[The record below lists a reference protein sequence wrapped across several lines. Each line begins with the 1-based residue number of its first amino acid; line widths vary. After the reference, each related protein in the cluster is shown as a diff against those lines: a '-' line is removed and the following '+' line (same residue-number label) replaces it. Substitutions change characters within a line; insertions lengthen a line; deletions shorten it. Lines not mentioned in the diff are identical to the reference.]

1 MSVARSRKTSCRV
14 WPLCPLC
21 ADLAAPDHTHGVST
35 LSAES
40 RLPVFA
46 GRAPELRSV
55 YPVAVAPGMS
65 VEYKGDYRE
74 SNPPLDHFRAL
85 GFGDGYQCS
94 LSDPN
99 VRRPH
104 PRG

>member
-1 MSVARSRKTSCRV
+1 MAFMSSLRRSRRSR
-14 WPLCPLC
+14 P
-21 ADLAAPDHTHGVST
+21 HTRCQHTERG
-35 LSAES
+35 S